1 MTSDTNQVC
10 LVFDLDDTLYPE
22 ASYARSGLRAAGE
35 WAERELGLAELGPA
49 LVALFDGGRRGD
61 LFDAG
66 LAALGRSA
74 DKATVER
81 LVEVYRTHAP
91 ELAPYEDAIWALVH
105 YGAHVPLG
113 LITDGYAHVQQS
125 KVAAL
130 GIARRFRHIV
140 YTDALGGRDF
150 WKPSPAGFAA
160 IERAVPEASAFIY
173 VGDNASKDF
182 VAPNARGWRTIRIVR
197 PTGEYRTSQAPAGGE
212 PHDTIPSLMR
222 LPELLGL

>member
-1 MTSDTNQVC
+1 MSAVC

-22 ASYARSGLRAAGE
+22 ASFNRGGYRAAGQ
-35 WAERELGLAELGPA
+35 WAERELGLADLGQT
-49 LVALFDGGRRGD
+49 LVDLFDTGRRGD

-66 LAALGRSA
+66 LAMLGHPA

-81 LVEVYRTHAP
+81 LIEAYRSHTP
-91 ELAPYEDAIWALVH
+91 ELAPFEDAIWALVH

-113 LITDGYAHVQQS
+113 LITDGFVHVQRG

-130 GIARRFRHIV
+130 GIAPRFRHIV

-150 WKPSPAGFAA
+150 WKPSPAGFEA
-160 IERAVPEASAFIY
+160 IERAVPESNAFVYIA
-173 VGDNASKDF
+173 DNAAKDF
-182 VAPNARGWRTIRIVR
+182 IAPNARGWRTIRVVR
-197 PTGEYRTSQAPAGGE
+197 PSGEYRMSQAPTGGE

-222 LPELLGL
+222 LPELLGV